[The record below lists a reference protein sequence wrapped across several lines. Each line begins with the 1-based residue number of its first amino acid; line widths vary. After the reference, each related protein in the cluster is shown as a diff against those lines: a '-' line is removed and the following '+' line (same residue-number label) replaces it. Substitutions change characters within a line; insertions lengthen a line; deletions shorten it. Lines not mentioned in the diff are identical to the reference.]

1 MIIRT
6 EYPGDIPDLRAI
18 DLAAFDNGPEA
29 DLVDQLRQKQA
40 IILSLVALD
49 RRKPV
54 GHILFTEVK
63 IGDAV
68 AAALAPMAV
77 LPCYQHRGIGGLL
90 VREGTE
96 IIQGMGYPALIVLG
110 HPDYY
115 PLFGFRPASRWD
127 IHCEYNGVPDEAFMA
142 MVWDETAFHGKA
154 TARFRPEFSAVL

>member
-1 MIIRT
+1 MIIRK
-6 EYPGDIPDLRAI
+6 EYPGDIAELRAI
-18 DLAAFDNGPEA
+18 DLAAFDREPEA
-29 DLVDQLRQKQA
+29 DLVDRLRRKQA
-40 IILSLVALD
+40 IVLSLVALE

-68 AAALAPMAV
+68 AAALAPIAV
-77 LPCYQHRGIGGLL
+77 HPDYQHRGIGRIL

-96 IIQGMGYPALIVLG
+96 IIRGMGYPALIVLG

-127 IHCEYNGVPDEAFMA
+127 IHCEYESVPDEAFMA
-142 MVWDETAFHGKA
+142 IVWDESSLPTGA
-154 TARFRPEFSAVL
+154 TARFHPEFTAVL